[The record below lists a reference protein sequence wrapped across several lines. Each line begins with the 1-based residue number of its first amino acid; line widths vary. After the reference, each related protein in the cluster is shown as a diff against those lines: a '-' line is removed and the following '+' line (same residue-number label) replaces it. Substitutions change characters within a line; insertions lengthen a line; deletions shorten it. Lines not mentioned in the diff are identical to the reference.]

1 MNRSKVAIVV
11 QAAHGGDVL
20 EIVIINNAQQ
30 RIKVKGICVEL
41 SDGNLL
47 YPVDKWCS
55 MSTPVNP
62 GRQGSFQVPFSMVRK
77 RKAQGHSRTMVK
89 DVRVEDNDGNSHIV
103 PIPDNIRHKINS

>member
-11 QAAHGGDVL
+11 QAAYGGDVL
-20 EIVIINNAQQ
+20 EIVVINNAQQ

-41 SDGNLL
+41 SDGSPL
-47 YPVDKWCS
+47 YPVDRWCS

-77 RKAQGHSRTMVK
+77 RKAQGHSRSIVRA
-89 DVRVEDNDGNSHIV
+89 VRVEDNNGNSHIG
-103 PIPDNIRHKINS
+103 PIPDNVRHKING